1 MNRVPGKILPVYGLR
16 IQRERHR
23 KGWTVR
29 ELTQASGMAHS
40 TVHRLEQGHD
50 ASLSTFLA
58 VAAALEMPASVLLAD
73 PSCWLCDG
81 SPPPGMICSECDPR
95 VNGRQEES

>member
-1 MNRVPGKILPVYGLR
+1 MNRIPAKILPVYGRR

-23 KGWTVR
+23 KGWTLRQLVK
-29 ELTQASGMAHS
+29 ASGMSTS
-40 TVHRLEQGHD
+40 TVARLESGQD

-58 VAAALEMPASVLLAD
+58 VAAALEVPASVLLAD

>member
-1 MNRVPGKILPVYGLR
+1 MNRTQGKILPVYGLR

-23 KGWTVR
+23 KGWTLRQLVK
-29 ELTQASGMAHS
+29 ASGMSTS
-40 TVHRLEQGHD
+40 TVARLEGGQD
-50 ASLSTFLA
+50 AALSTFLA
-58 VAAALEMPASVLLAD
+58 VAVALEIPASVLLAD

-95 VNGRQEES
+95 VNGKLEAS